1 MSASLI
7 LMICGWLFVAIW
19 VPLVILSNRKVHP
32 RALFILFFAEMWER
46 FSYYGMRALLTL
58 YMTYELFSYLD
69 DTEAKTAALGV
80 YGSYTSMAYLFPVV
94 GGIIADKIFGFRKA
108 VLIGGILMMLGHF
121 ALALEGMVFAGNQAL
136 FFGSLALIIIGNGYF
151 KPNISSF
158 VGKFYDID
166 DPRKDGA
173 FSIFYMGVNI
183 GSLLSIL
190 TCGYVGQEIS
200 WHYGFGLAG
209 IGMGIGLLVFWFFGP
224 KAFGDKGLEP
234 DPEGVR
240 KPFWGPLSLNNIVMI
255 GTILLLPICAL
266 LLNLDTLMTTVL
278 LIISGGIILYLIIT
292 GIRAKEKIEGSRLW
306 VIVVLFF
313 FHAVFWALFEQ
324 AGGSL
329 TLFAETNV
337 DRSLFGGEIQAS
349 QLSFLNP
356 LFVMLLAPVFSWLWI
371 TLRKNKREP
380 STPMK
385 FVLGLVQLAIG
396 FGAIVIGAKMFAN
409 DEGMISMV
417 FLVVMYFFHTS
428 GELSLSPV
436 GLSMITKL
444 SPQRI
449 VGFVMGAWFLSI
461 ALGNKLAGVIGQLTT
476 GDGETGADEAP
487 LTAVESLNIYT
498 DTYLTWGVGVVTAVA
513 LVLFLMVP
521 TLRRWM
527 GDIH

>member
-1 MSASLI
+1 
-7 LMICGWLFVAIW
+7 MIAGWVFVAIW
-19 VPLVILSNRKVHP
+19 VPLVILGNRKTHP
-32 RALFILFFAEMWER
+32 KALFILFFAEMWER
-46 FSYYGMRALLTL
+46 FSYYGMRALLVL
-58 YMTYELFSYLD
+58 YMTQELFSYMDEPL
-69 DTEAKTAALGV
+69 AKTSALGV

-108 VLIGGILMMLGHF
+108 VLLGGILMMLGHF
-121 ALALEGMVFAGNQAL
+121 ALALEGMAFNGNQPL
-136 FFGSLALIIIGNGYF
+136 FFGSLALIIVGNGYF

-158 VGKFYDID
+158 LGKFYDID

-183 GSLLSIL
+183 GALLSIL
-190 TCGYVGQEIS
+190 TCGYVGQQIS

-209 IGMGIGLLVFWFFGP
+209 IGMALGLLVFWLLGP
-224 KAFGDKGLEP
+224 QAFGNKGLEP

-240 KPFWGPLSLNNIVMI
+240 KPFLGPLSLNHLVTI
-255 GTILLLPICAL
+255 GTLLLIPVCAL
-266 LLNLDTLMTTVL
+266 LLNLDTVMTTVL
-278 LIISGGIILYLIIT
+278 LIISAGIIIYLIIT
-292 GIRAKEKIEGSRLW
+292 GVRSEEKIEGSRLW
-306 VIVVLFF
+306 VIVILFF

-329 TLFAETNV
+329 TLFAESNV
-337 DRSLFGGEIQAS
+337 DRMVFGSEIQSS
-349 QLSFLNP
+349 QLSFLNS

-371 TLRKNKREP
+371 KLRQSNREP

-385 FVLGLVQLAIG
+385 FVLGLAQLAIG
-396 FGAIVIGAKMFAN
+396 FAAIVVGAKMFAN

-461 ALGNKLAGVIGQLTT
+461 ALGNKLAGAIGQLTA
-476 GDGETGADEAP
+476 GESTTDDAP
-487 LTAVESLNIYT
+487 LTAMESLDLYT
-498 DTYLTWGVGVVTAVA
+498 STYLTWGVGVVTAVA
-513 LVLFLMVP
+513 LVLLVLVP
-521 TLRRWM
+521 TLRKWM
-527 GDIH
+527 GGIH